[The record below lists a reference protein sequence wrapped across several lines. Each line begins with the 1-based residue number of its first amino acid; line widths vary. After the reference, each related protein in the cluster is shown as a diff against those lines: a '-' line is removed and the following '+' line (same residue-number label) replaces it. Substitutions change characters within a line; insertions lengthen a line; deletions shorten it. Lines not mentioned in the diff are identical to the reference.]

1 MVDRTSGDVN
11 VRNLKD
17 GENLLADQ
25 SQLECWKEIMGRYQ
39 LFAANPGPLP

>member
-1 MVDRTSGDVN
+1 MVDCTSGDVN

-17 GENLLADQ
+17 RENLLADQ
-25 SQLECWKEIMGRYQ
+25 SQLECWKELLGRCQ